1 MRMAAQVAGSAE
13 ERADFQQMAEHWIRK
28 AEDAARGG
36 TAAE

>member
-13 ERADFQQMAEHWIRK
+13 ERADFQAMAEHWIRK
-28 AEDAARGG
+28 ADEAGRG